1 MYIYTQRL
9 VVPPLPRDYIHIYI
23 YMYVYTYVVCVC
35 MYMYV
40 YTHMSMYPSPHVDVV
55 GGVWGVGEWGPTGF
69 QGPDGTPL
77 GGRGPIDD
85 RTVHA

>member
-9 VVPPLPRDYIHIYI
+9 VVPPLPRDYIYI

-40 YTHMSMYPSPHVDVV
+40 YTHMSMYPSPPVDVV
-55 GGVWGVGEWGPTGF
+55 GWVGGGVTHQTIWGEGVGREHET
-69 QGPDGTPL
+69 
-77 GGRGPIDD
+77 
-85 RTVHA
+85 

>member
-1 MYIYTQRL
+1 MYIYIYTQRL

-40 YTHMSMYPSPHVDVV
+40 YTHMSMYPSPPVDVV
-55 GGVWGVGEWGPTGF
+55 GGVWGAGGVGTHWFPRTRWHAIRR
-69 QGPDGTPL
+69 PRT
-77 GGRGPIDD
+77 D
-85 RTVHA
+85 R